1 MLRVMRLANALRL
14 TRLLLAKGRL
24 VPFIEVFRGFEKNLA
39 VKEIFG
45 DKTEAVLGNLKIELM
60 WMNGYMWVNN
70 ENGHLMVSTRYLNEG
85 DKTDIHLDV
94 VHELV
99 HVKQWM
105 EGKELFDERYS
116 YVERPTEIEAY
127 QHTVKEARRME
138 MSDNEIMCYLK
149 TEWITTEDLKQLA
162 IKLDVKSE
170 GSEKR

>member
-14 TRLLLAKGRL
+14 AHFLLAKGRV
-24 VPFIEVFRGFEKNLA
+24 VPFTEVFHGFEKNPS
-39 VKEIFG
+39 VREIFG
-45 DKTEAVLGNLKIELM
+45 DKTEEVLASLKAELM
-60 WMNGYMWVNN
+60 WMNGYMWVNS

-85 DKTDIHLDV
+85 DRTDIHLDV
-94 VHELV
+94 VHELI

-127 QHTVKEARRME
+127 QHTIKEAKRIGMN
-138 MSDNEIMCYLK
+138 DDEIMCYLK
-149 TEWITTEDLKQLA
+149 TEWITNEDLKQLA
-162 IKLDVKSE
+162 IKLDVKSD